1 MCLYLSKDTINNGDG
16 LKYEKAQYLDTHG
29 MAGCSCNH
37 SKDPNA
43 TISWTLVSA
52 EDAPLHALVP
62 TTVSLR
68 RIEAGEFV
76 MLDYGVRYSMDTAH
90 CQ

>member
-1 MCLYLSKDTINNGDG
+1 
-16 LKYEKAQYLDTHG
+16 
-29 MAGCSCNH
+29 MAGCFCNH

-43 TISWTLVSA
+43 TISWTSVSA
-52 EDAPLHALVP
+52 IDAPLCALVP
-62 TTVSLR
+62 TIVALR

-76 MLDYGVRYSMDTAH
+76 MLDYGINYNMQ